1 MIEAWLEKTVDYVWG
16 TPLALGL
23 VGAGLIL
30 TFYMGGIQWRGFLHA
45 IKVIRGTYDRKDD
58 PGEITHFQA
67 LSTALSATVGLGNIA
82 GVAVAIQ
89 TGGPGA
95 LMSNISPA
103 LMSNIS
109 LALILRINKERE

>member
-1 MIEAWLEKTVDYVWG
+1 MYCWFWV
-16 TPLALGL
+16 GL

-45 IKVIRGTYDRKDD
+45 IKVIRGVYDRKDD

-89 TGGPGA
+89 MGA
-95 LMSNISPA
+95 EGRARVESWFSIDHAVSRYEQLYS
-103 LMSNIS
+103 S
-109 LALILRINKERE
+109 LLASGR